1 MLGDTIYNIVSQI
14 AHDINWPEG
23 GRSYLYIGI
32 SADLRND
39 AYCMYNLFFIK

>member
-23 GRSYLYIGI
+23 GESYLYGGI
-32 SADLRND
+32 SAELRND
-39 AYCMYNLFFIK
+39 AYCMYNVYFIK